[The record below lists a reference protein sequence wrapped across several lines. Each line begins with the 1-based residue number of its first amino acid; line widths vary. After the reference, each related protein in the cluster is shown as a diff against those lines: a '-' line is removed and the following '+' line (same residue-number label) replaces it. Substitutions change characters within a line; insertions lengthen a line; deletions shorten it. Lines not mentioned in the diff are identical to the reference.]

1 MAGFVEK
8 RNGPLSTG
16 KRPFTLSDGLKR
28 LSSFG
33 MFYDDL
39 VLRQSQAIGPTE
51 DAFGYVTQL
60 EIPGPPNLVRSDPAL
75 RKNILIVDDIND
87 SGATFNW
94 IKEQI

>member
-51 DAFGYVTQL
+51 DAFGYGQMNPMGVD
-60 EIPGPPNLVRSDPAL
+60 N
-75 RKNILIVDDIND
+75 DDIHICIYQGLRSIHHVRTHTD
-87 SGATFNW
+87 GCADT
-94 IKEQI
+94 